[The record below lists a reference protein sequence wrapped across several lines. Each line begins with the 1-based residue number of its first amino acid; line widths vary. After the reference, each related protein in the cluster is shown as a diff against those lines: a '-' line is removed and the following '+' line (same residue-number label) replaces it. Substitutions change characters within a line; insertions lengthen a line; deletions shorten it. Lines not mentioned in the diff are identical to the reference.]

1 MPVRGSS
8 VAPARAVARR
18 TSVRGA
24 SPLPQYTAAIPV
36 IRRVEVRVGDSAA
49 SPTAGAAGR
58 TQSLQLQIPIAVA
71 VFFCSIETQRVAHDS
86 RGFQILLQ
94 IRRAEERSIFHLAE
108 LPHLPDGV
116 QVKSGRAGR
125 AEDVPVE

>member
-58 TQSLQLQIPIAVA
+58 TQSLQLQIPIAAA
-71 VFFCSIETQRVAHDS
+71 VFVCAVNAQRVAHDHRS
-86 RGFQILLQ
+86 FQILLQ
-94 IRRAEERSIFHLAE
+94 IRRTEERGVFHLAE
-108 LPHLPDGV
+108 PPYLPDSV
-116 QVKSGRAGR
+116 EVKSGRAGR